1 MIKNFIQNFNNSIV
15 LIRILV
21 HVLAIMWAMSLN
33 FIGMEIETIIGIVVW
48 ILLSTQMPILTP

>member
-21 HVLAIMWAMSLN
+21 HVLAIMWVMSLN